1 MSDDTAGS
9 GPEVILKPDALLA
22 LHSVTE
28 ELFDTLR
35 RWFRVPSI
43 VSLDLSDIDAVVR
56 EMSDPVMIAALAM
69 RKLQALRLL
78 ALPGVRTSTDVVPSI
93 VNDLDRAL
101 DAGAGDA
108 AQAARRGDRLGRGLR
123 ALTHEPSGQH
133 PSRVTPHDSREADPE
148 TERFRD
154 LHQRL
159 HEAAIAVLE
168 ASEGE
173 IRYLE

>member
-1 MSDDTAGS
+1 MDDASG

-28 ELFDTLR
+28 ELFETLR
-35 RWFRVPSI
+35 RWFHVPNA

-78 ALPGVRTSTDVVPSI
+78 AQPGVRTSTDVVLSI

-101 DAGAGDA
+101 VQAPVMRLKLRAEETDWDA
-108 AQAARRGDRLGRGLR
+108 AFEL
-123 ALTHEPSGQH
+123 LTLQPTGQH
-133 PSRVTPHDSREADPE
+133 PSRVTPHDSREVDPE

-154 LHQRL
+154 LHRRL
-159 HEAAIAVLE
+159 HEAASAVLE
-168 ASEGE
+168 ASDGT
-173 IRYLE
+173 ICYLE